1 MGSGVSVTQGSFD
14 GDTQSVS
21 FPKRRTTQ
29 NDEIQRGV
37 VAMIDSVIDKCIRK
51 SNLNVQALCPAS
63 NRECKE
69 SKREYSSSYVHL
81 DCSLDFSFSK
91 PSKQLLSPSC
101 FRGSPRK
108 GKFSRDKC
116 TIKNSIGCNH
126 SDNMFFADPKCH
138 DLSLAKVLN
147 TIHESL
153 SVTEHQR
160 EGENAPEIMFKT
172 HWKINSSDSLGVGS
186 SAKVYSAVSMY
197 DPRIKVAVKMLDKT
211 KLSLSVSKKQKLLV
225 MSRNEAQLIR
235 KLNHP
240 NIAKFIGYY
249 DTSMYIYIV
258 TEYCDGG
265 ELFDYIINRPEGIN
279 EEEGKIVA
287 RQLASALS
295 HIHNRGV
302 MHRDV
307 KPENILL
314 QRKNDLSSI
323 KLMDFGLSRAAKQS
337 QSFLGT
343 AGYVAPEMA
352 TNSTNCGM
360 YTSAV
365 DMWALGVTLY
375 AALTGYMPFEE
386 SDEGDSLARGVERI
400 QEQPVLFPQEVF
412 QGISKQCIHCL
423 SMLLTIDP
431 KMRMTADEMLV
442 HPWIA
447 QVDVREDRQEEMQ
460 INSSPNS
467 ILHVKSI

>member
-1 MGSGVSVTQGSFD
+1 
-14 GDTQSVS
+14 
-21 FPKRRTTQ
+21 
-29 NDEIQRGV
+29 
-37 VAMIDSVIDKCIRK
+37 MIDSVIEKCIQK
-51 SNLNVQALCPAS
+51 SNGTMQGLYPTSKC
-63 NRECKE
+63 ECEE
-69 SKREYSSSYVHL
+69 SKWEYSSSSVRL
-81 DCSLDFSFSK
+81 KCSSDISYSK
-91 PSKQLLSPSC
+91 PSKQLRSPVCSRESPKRMKLNKENCKLKINLS
-101 FRGSPRK
+101 F
-108 GKFSRDKC
+108 
-116 TIKNSIGCNH
+116 NH
-126 SDNMFFADPKCH
+126 SDKMFFADPKCH
-138 DLSLAKVLN
+138 EFRLAKVLN
-147 TIHESL
+147 TIHYSL
-153 SVTEHQR
+153 SVTENTR
-160 EGENAPEIMFKT
+160 ESENIPEMYFKR
-172 HWKINSSDSLGVGS
+172 HWKINTYDSLGVGS

-197 DPRIKVAVKMLDKT
+197 DPCIKVAIKVLDKT

-249 DTSMYIYIV
+249 ETSCCIYIV
-258 TEYCDGG
+258 TEHCDGG
-265 ELFDYIINRPEGIN
+265 ELFDYIIDRPEGIN
-279 EEEGKIVA
+279 EDEGKIVA

-314 QRKNDLSSI
+314 QKKNDLSSI

-375 AALTGYMPFEE
+375 AALTGYMPFDE

-400 QEQPVLFPQEVF
+400 QEQPILFPEEVF

-423 SMLLTIDP
+423 SLLLTIDP
-431 KMRMTADEMLV
+431 KIRMTADEMLV

-447 QVDVREDRQEEMQ
+447 EADTPEDRQEEMQ
-460 INSSPNS
+460 FTRSSNS
-467 ILHVKSI
+467 ILCVKKHLNSA